1 MQTISQKP
9 GFEVVID
16 SDVLDKI
23 TAENDFICLEDE
35 DEDAINAF
43 VDENTNDLRNGS
55 PSDELLAGLRGKLSK
70 EVF

>member
-23 TAENDFICLEDE
+23 TAENDFICLE